1 MKFDRRIVILCLP
14 PLAACLICLL
24 ATVLMPKPV
33 MRAPARPDFLNTID
47 HLSMVTT
54 QAPPETSSLL
64 TKDVFRR
71 EWKGAEEDLAAPE
84 PVKDETPQAMTE
96 PVHVSMIVEEG
107 KQSFC
112 IIDGRKMRTGDANE
126 RFRVLSIGQDR
137 VTLQYNNGT
146 RETYHVKP
154 Y

>member
-1 MKFDRRIVILCLP
+1 MKLDRRIVILFLP

-24 ATVLMPKPV
+24 TTVLMPKPV

-47 HLSMVTT
+47 HLSMVTA
-54 QAPPETSSLL
+54 QAPPEAASLL
-64 TKDVFRR
+64 IKDIFRR
-71 EWKGAEEDLAAPE
+71 EWKATEEDLAAPA
-84 PVKDETPQAMTE
+84 PVKDETPQAMAE

-107 KQSFC
+107 KLSFC
-112 IIDGRKMRTGDANE
+112 IVDGRKMHAGDANE

-137 VTLQYNNGT
+137 VTLQYTNGT